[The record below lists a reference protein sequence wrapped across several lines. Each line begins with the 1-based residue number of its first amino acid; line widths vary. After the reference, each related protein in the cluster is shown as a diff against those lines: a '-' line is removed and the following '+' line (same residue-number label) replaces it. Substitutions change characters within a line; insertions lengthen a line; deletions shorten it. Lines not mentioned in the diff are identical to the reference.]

1 MFRVPCTTLFAH
13 EQLSVVVVGRLLCI
27 KLFSFSIGRGH
38 RLWIWIVRI
47 GFRSPIPSHLRL
59 FLLATTGVFSFRRR
73 SRVLSK
79 LLNFTCFPQAIKPL
93 DEHIFRP
100 PISPRSH
107 RIGGHFRHDDAA
119 FQELCKFCVEH
130 CVRMPSNDERVIY
143 APKSL

>member
-1 MFRVPCTTLFAH
+1 MDLDSPN
-13 EQLSVVVVGRLLCI
+13 
-27 KLFSFSIGRGH
+27 
-38 RLWIWIVRI
+38 WI
-47 GFRSPIPSHLRL
+47 PIPDPESS
-59 FLLATTGVFSFRRR
+59 AIIPAGVFSFRRR

-100 PISPRSH
+100 LISLRSH
-107 RIGGHFRHDDAA
+107 RIDGHFRHDDAA
-119 FQELCKFCVEH
+119 FQELCKFSVEH